1 MTNED
6 TEICCVEPKFL
17 SNKIEMIYK
26 IVYIVEHNNTQANL

>member
-1 MTNED
+1 MKSAVWSQ
-6 TEICCVEPKFL
+6 IL